1 MTTATI
7 KINDL
12 VSFKY
17 NDKTRRGT
25 VEQITSEFV
34 KVRHDNPA
42 TYNGKKFSTY
52 RFNAIQGHLI
62 FLGEYDFIYTK
73 DADAA
78 APARLAANNPFRG

>member
-17 NDKTRRGT
+17 NDKARRGT

-34 KVRHDNPA
+34 KIRHDNPA
-42 TYNGKKFSTY
+42 IYSGKKFSTY
-52 RFNAIQGHLI
+52 RFTAMQSQIKIG
-62 FLGEYDFIYTK
+62 
-73 DADAA
+73 
-78 APARLAANNPFRG
+78 